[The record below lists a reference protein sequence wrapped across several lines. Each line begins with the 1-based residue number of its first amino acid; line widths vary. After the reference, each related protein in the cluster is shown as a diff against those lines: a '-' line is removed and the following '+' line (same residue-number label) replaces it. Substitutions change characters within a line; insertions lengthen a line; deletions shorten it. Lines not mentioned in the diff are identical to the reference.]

1 MPLNSY
7 FPQLIH
13 VRTVIITAQELRQQH
28 RDTPTRSEMVLRQA
42 VSIRR
47 PRAGLIAESLAAGHA
62 IPYIRGICPG

>member
-13 VRTVIITAQELRQQH
+13 VRTVIITAQELQQQH

-42 VSIRR
+42 VSTRR
-47 PRAGLIAESLAAGHA
+47 LRADLIDGPLATGHA
-62 IPYIRGICPG
+62 ILYIRGICPG